1 MKKRLSDKLTV
12 MITIVMTA
20 AVTGLSACGS
30 KAPAETTAAQA
41 PAQTTA
47 AESSAASAAAETTS
61 AKGADSDWY
70 MKALNDASLREQ
82 YPYHAFVDVNGDGV
96 PVLFLSSTEKAFIG
110 GEDKACMMVY
120 DNNQPKTVK
129 EIGGAGGEKFYCS
142 TEGHTI
148 TWYSRLSGEGH
159 IEVYEL
165 KDGALNKITDAATYS
180 PHHHPEKDNAEQLY
194 LQDGKEITEE
204 ESNAL
209 WEKYAADADEISYV
223 K

>member
-1 MKKRLSDKLTV
+1 MKKRLNDKLTV
-12 MITIVMTA
+12 MITIVLTA

-30 KAPAETTAAQA
+30 KAPAETTTAQATAETSAAQA
-41 PAQTTA
+41 T
-47 AESSAASAAAETTS
+47 AETTS

-70 MKALNDASLREQ
+70 MKALNDASLMEQ
-82 YPYHAFVDVNGDGV
+82 YPYHAFADVNGDGV

-120 DNNQPKTVK
+120 DNNQPKTLK

-142 TEGHTI
+142 AEEHTI

-165 KDGALNKITDAATYS
+165 KDGELNKITDAATYA

-204 ESNAL
+204 ASDAL